1 MRTGVFAVVVAAAI
15 AGCGSFPR
23 PEARVASSEGSIRGA
38 EEAGAKNV
46 PEAALHLKLAQEERD
61 KAMALIKDGEN
72 ERAEYMLMRAESDA
86 ELANALAREAYAKQE
101 AQHAND
107 RLEATKK
114 KAGVQ

>member
-86 ELANALAREAYAKQE
+86 ELANALAREAYAKRD

-107 RLEATKK
+107 QLEATKK
-114 KAGVQ
+114 KAGVE